1 MAGLFHL
8 FMVKY
13 AGEAVF
19 ACHRQSGRSL
29 GPKKNIIKNKKQGS
43 SRRLTS
49 SKRLPSAAAARR
61 ALASTESLNLP
72 ASAASSKGR
81 LSRE

>member
-1 MAGLFHL
+1 MRLQILG
-8 FMVKY
+8 VSRS
-13 AGEAVF
+13 GEPHHDGF
-19 ACHRQSGRSL
+19 RW
-29 GPKKNIIKNKKQGS
+29 
-43 SRRLTS
+43 LTS
-49 SKRLPSAAAARR
+49 SKKLPSAAAARR